1 LSIASFVL
9 SAVGIGVRG
18 FDGGVMV
25 VNEQLPDT
33 LDSFVYQLGV
43 PLEGTLHES
52 LDGKAKK

>member
-1 LSIASFVL
+1 
-9 SAVGIGVRG
+9 
-18 FDGGVMV
+18 MV

-33 LDSFVYQLGV
+33 LDSFVYQLDV

>member
-1 LSIASFVL
+1 ML